1 MFINIFYDSYHY
13 QSQFGQ
19 NIYVHLKYHGL
30 LDSELPLATCKPLKK
45 QSFGIFA
52 DSVVFFCISTINV
65 SQTVN
70 PKFI

>member
-30 LDSELPLATCKPLKK
+30 LDSELPLATCEPLKI

-52 DSVVFFCISTINV
+52 DSVVFFFVFLLSISH
-65 SQTVN
+65 
-70 PKFI
+70 KR